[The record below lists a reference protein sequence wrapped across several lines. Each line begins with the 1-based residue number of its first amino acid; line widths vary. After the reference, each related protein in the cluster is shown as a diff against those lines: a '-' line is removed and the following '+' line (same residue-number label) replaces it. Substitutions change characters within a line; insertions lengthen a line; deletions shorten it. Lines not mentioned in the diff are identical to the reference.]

1 MTDNDYV
8 ILVDENGTPYIAH
21 GERYQRFKNNLKN
34 SRAVKYLARFP
45 NFYGMGKTA
54 YAYTEQQLRNLRNG
68 GRKAATAVQNTAK
81 KAAKYVD
88 DHDAGLTERIQANRL
103 HRQSLRAGRK
113 GDTNK
118 AAALER
124 EAGRQR
130 IQGRKEYNNSGV
142 KKAADTIEKYGS
154 TSMNAIRGA
163 GSRVG
168 RFIDDHDLGLT
179 EAIEAN
185 AARRKKNRAIKTGD
199 TQGIVDYTRQE
210 ARLREEG
217 RKERENAVK
226 GVKNAAR
233 SATRAAG
240 RFIDD
245 HDLGLTEA
253 AQASRLSRQARQAEK
268 EGKTNLAAQ
277 LDREAGRLRAQGRQE
292 REGTADSVKNAGR
305 SAANAARNVGNQVNG
320 QIKNVQNAIDNKL
333 DQIKAGRIAKQH
345 ERRLA
350 EIKDYMDDIAEAK
363 QAFENGDPKALRE
376 LENAVNS
383 VSDRLGGVQTVLT
396 KSDLNAIE
404 GFLDGIEEY
413 LDRGYDAEDRRGNVH

>member
-1 MTDNDYV
+1 MTENDYV

-21 GERYQRFKNNLKN
+21 AFGDRFRTMMNRRKNHKYIQRFDN
-34 SRAVKYLARFP
+34 YWGP
-45 NFYGMGKTA
+45 GKHA
-54 YAYTEQQLRNLRNG
+54 YAYTNAEVKLYSA
-68 GRKAATAVQNTAK
+68 GRRAKNAVK

-88 DHDAGLTERIQANRL
+88 DHDAGLTEAIQARSARRKKNRAIKTGDTQGISKYT
-103 HRQSLRAGRK
+103 RQEGRLREQSRQERNAAANTIRRYGNTALSAVKNTGRK
-113 GDTNK
+113 
-118 AAALER
+118 A
-124 EAGRQR
+124 
-130 IQGRKEYNNSGV
+130 
-142 KKAADTIEKYGS
+142 
-154 TSMNAIRGA
+154 
-163 GSRVG
+163 G

-226 GVKNAAR
+226 GAKNAAKT
-233 SATRAAG
+233 ATRAAG

-253 AQASRLSRQARQAEK
+253 AQASRLRRQARQAEK
-268 EGKTNLAAQ
+268 EGNTNLAAQ

-292 REGTADSVKNAGR
+292 REDAVEGVKNAGR
-305 SAANAARNVGNQVNG
+305 SAANATRNIGNQVNG

-333 DQIKAGRIAKQH
+333 DQVKAGRIAKQH

-350 EIKDYMDDIAEAK
+350 EIKDYMDEIAEAK
-363 QAFENGDPKALRE
+363 EAFENGDPKALRE
-376 LENAVNS
+376 LQNAVDS

-404 GFLDGIEEY
+404 SFLDGVEEY

>member
-1 MTDNDYV
+1 MTENDYV

-68 GRKAATAVQNTAK
+68 GRKAANTVKNTAK

-88 DHDAGLTERIQANRL
+88 DHDAGLTEAIGARVAQRRVDRANR
-103 HRQSLRAGRK
+103 R
-113 GDTNK
+113 GDTETAEKNARK
-118 AAALER
+118 AYRLR
-124 EAGRQR
+124 EQSRR
-130 IQGRKEYNNSGV
+130 EYNKSGV
-142 KKAADTIEKYGS
+142 KKAADTINKYGA
-154 TSMNAIRGA
+154 TSMNAVRGA
-163 GSRVG
+163 GRAATEKAGNAARRVG
-168 RFIDDHDLGLT
+168 RFIDDHDAGLT
-179 EAIEAN
+179 EAIEARS
-185 AARRKKNRAIKTGD
+185 ARRKKNRAIKTGD
-199 TQGIVDYTRQE
+199 TQGISAYSAQE
-210 ARLREEG
+210 ARLREQS
-217 RKERENAVK
+217 RKERGEAIE
-226 GVKNAAR
+226 GVKNTGK
-233 SATRAAG
+233 SA
-240 RFIDD
+240 
-245 HDLGLTEA
+245 
-253 AQASRLSRQARQAEK
+253 
-268 EGKTNLAAQ
+268 
-277 LDREAGRLRAQGRQE
+277 
-292 REGTADSVKNAGR
+292 V
-305 SAANAARNVGNQVNG
+305 SAAKNIGGQVSG
-320 QIKNVQNAIDNKL
+320 QIKNVQSTIDNKL

-396 KSDLNAIE
+396 KSDLSAIE

-413 LDRGYDAEDRRGNVH
+413 LDRGYDAEDRRGNIH